1 MEGSNPRSKRTA
13 ENKFALRF
21 CCQSSSLKA
30 RTPFGGDDEPPTTL
44 TKISRPPK
52 QASVVLTILAAP
64 SAVLTSAWINRSG
77 IGRSVGTERAAVIT
91 RAPAL
96 LRRLTIAAPLPFGP
110 PITRNRRP

>member
-52 QASVVLTILAAP
+52 HASVVLTILAVP

-77 IGRSVGTERAAVIT
+77 IGRAGGKKRGAIIT
-91 RAPAL
+91 PAPTL
-96 LRRLTIAAPLPFGP
+96 LRRLKKA
-110 PITRNRRP
+110 